1 MIGKIMLEGKR
12 ILVVDDEPDLR
23 EITAFEF
30 EHKGAKVFTADGG
43 YEAMELLKKESYD
56 LVVSDVRMPEG
67 TGEELLDSMA
77 ESKILTK
84 TPIILVTGFADI
96 TREEALE
103 RGALELFFKPVKWAN
118 LLVCAS

>member
-1 MIGKIMLEGKR
+1 MLEGKR

-96 TREEALE
+96 TRDEALE

-118 LLVCAS
+118 LLEFIDSKL